1 MSLLD
6 GEYDEIGGSDAFQ
19 EALKDARKIK
29 AQPKGVIE
37 SPVTNPGLLSTAYQP
52 RGTVD
57 AEGNLTLFAEVE
69 RKEQNKQT
77 MDAQQRLAL
86 AMALNDPKFGDRPG
100 IPEDLMEKIA
110 TTKAP
115 FDPSEETLQRG
126 FWRPQKPESK
136 GSGSEKRGD
145 PIPKIV
151 YGRRPKPFYKI
162 WEQKESGVHDPL
174 LTRDKKAKFNRQ
186 WTPQRRGVHSTVGT
200 QTKVKLDGGKK
211 RKTLRKKKR
220 KNRTKRKKRL
230 SLYKILKSIRNS
242 KKGGGSKKKNK
253 LKKKKGKN
261 KKKPGIKDMIE
272 QKKYN
277 VNITYLFML
286 KADWCGHCQSTAPIF
301 NSAMKSINNNPKVK
315 MGSLECSNLSES
327 SRIKNELIQGFPTFL
342 KVRNGREQIISPDRS
357 HQGFLKALLNTT
369 NI

>member
-1 MSLLD
+1 MSLLE
-6 GEYDEIGGSDAFQ
+6 GNYDEIGGSDAFQ
-19 EALKDARKIK
+19 EALIDARKIK

-37 SPVTNPGLLSTAYQP
+37 SPVTNPGLLSSAYLP

-57 AEGNLTLFAEVE
+57 AEGNLTLFAEEE

-100 IPEDLMEKIA
+100 IPDDLMEKIA
-110 TTKAP
+110 NTKSP
-115 FDPSEETLQRG
+115 FDPSEETLDRV
-126 FWRPQKPESK
+126 FWRQKPKSE

-151 YGRRPKPFYKI
+151 SGRRPKSRSGIYEGKI
-162 WEQKESGVHDPL
+162 GVHDPL
-174 LTRDKKAKFNRQ
+174 RTRDKKAKVRRQ
-186 WTPQRRGVHSTVGT
+186 KTSTVGT
-200 QTKVKLDGGKK
+200 QTKEKLDGGKK
-211 RKTLRKKKR
+211 RKTSRKKKR
-220 KNRTKRKKRL
+220 KNRKNRTKRL

-242 KKGGGSKKKNK
+242 KRGGGKKKNK
-253 LKKKKGKN
+253 HTKKKKKGKN
-261 KKKPGIKDMIE
+261 KKKQGIKDMIE

-301 NSAMKSINNNPKVK
+301 NSAMKSIDENPMYK
-315 MGSLECSNLSES
+315 MSSLECSNLPES

-357 HQGFLKALLNTT
+357 HKGFLKALLNTT
-369 NI
+369 DI

>member
-1 MSLLD
+1 MSLLE
-6 GEYDEIGGSDAFQ
+6 GEYDEIGGSNAFQ
-19 EALKDARKIK
+19 EALKDAREIK
-29 AQPKGVIE
+29 VQPKGVIE
-37 SPVTNPGLLSTAYQP
+37 SPVTNPGLLSTAYLP

-57 AEGNLTLFAEVE
+57 AEGNFTLFAEEE

-86 AMALNDPKFGDRPG
+86 AMALNDPKYGDRPG
-100 IPEDLMEKIA
+100 LPDDLIQKIA

-115 FDPSEETLQRG
+115 FDPSEETLNRV
-126 FWRPQKPESK
+126 FWRQKPISE

-151 YGRRPKPFYKI
+151 YGRRPKSRSGIYEGKI
-162 WEQKESGVHDPL
+162 GVHDPL
-174 LTRDKKAKFNRQ
+174 RTRDNDALFRRQ
-186 WTPQRRGVHSTVGT
+186 KTSTVGT

-220 KNRTKRKKRL
+220 KNRTNTKNRTKRKKRL

-242 KKGGGSKKKNK
+242 KRGGGSKKKNQG
-253 LKKKKGKN
+253 KKSKNKKGK
-261 KKKPGIKDMIE
+261 KKPEIKDMIE

-301 NSAMKSINNNPKVK
+301 NSAMKSINKNPMVK
-315 MGSLECSNLSES
+315 MGSLECSNLPES
-327 SRIKNELIQGFPTFL
+327 SRIKKELIQGFPTFL
-342 KVRNGREQIISPDRS
+342 RVRNGREQIISPDRS
-357 HQGFLKALLNTT
+357 HQGFLKALLNTAD
-369 NI
+369 I

>member
-1 MSLLD
+1 MSLLE
-6 GEYDEIGGSDAFQ
+6 GKYDEIGGSDAFQ

-37 SPVTNPGLLSTAYQP
+37 SPGTNPGLLSTAYLP
-52 RGTVD
+52 RGLVD
-57 AEGNLTLFAEVE
+57 AEGNLALFDEEE

-86 AMALNDPKFGDRPG
+86 AVALNDPKFGDRPG
-100 IPEDLMEKIA
+100 IPDDLMEKIA
-110 TTKAP
+110 TSKGA
-115 FDPSEETLQRG
+115 FDPSEETLNRV
-126 FWRPQKPESK
+126 FWRQIPISE

-151 YGRRPKPFYKI
+151 YGRRPKSRSGIYEGKV
-162 WEQKESGVHDPL
+162 GVHDPL
-174 LTRDKKAKFNRQ
+174 RTRDKKAKFRRQ
-186 WTPQRRGVHSTVGT
+186 KTSTVGT
-200 QTKVKLDGGKK
+200 QTKEKIDGGKK
-211 RKTLRKKKR
+211 RKTSRKKKR

-253 LKKKKGKN
+253 LKKKKGKS
-261 KKKPGIKDMIE
+261 KKKQGVKDMIE

-301 NSAMKSINNNPKVK
+301 NSAMKSIDENPMYK
-315 MGSLECSNLSES
+315 MSSLECSNLPES

-357 HQGFLKALLNTT
+357 RQGFLKALLNTAD
-369 NI
+369 I

>member
-1 MSLLD
+1 MSLLE

-37 SPVTNPGLLSTAYQP
+37 SPVTNPGLLSTAYEP
-52 RGTVD
+52 IGTVD
-57 AEGNLTLFAEVE
+57 AEGNLALFAEEE

-162 WEQKESGVHDPL
+162 WEQRVHGVHDPL
-174 LTRDKKAKFNRQ
+174 RTRDEKAKFRRQ
-186 WTPQRRGVHSTVGT
+186 KTSTVGT
-200 QTKVKLDGGKK
+200 QTKEKIDGGKK
-211 RKTLRKKKR
+211 RKTSRNKKR
-220 KNRTKRKKRL
+220 KNKDWNYITPTKINNKFKKRKK
-230 SLYKILKSIRNS
+230 
-242 KKGGGSKKKNK
+242 
-253 LKKKKGKN
+253 
-261 KKKPGIKDMIE
+261 
-272 QKKYN
+272 
-277 VNITYLFML
+277 
-286 KADWCGHCQSTAPIF
+286 
-301 NSAMKSINNNPKVK
+301 
-315 MGSLECSNLSES
+315 
-327 SRIKNELIQGFPTFL
+327 
-342 KVRNGREQIISPDRS
+342 
-357 HQGFLKALLNTT
+357 
-369 NI
+369 